1 MAFKAGFLGLI
12 GLPNAGKSSFLNNVL
27 GETLAIVSHKPQ
39 ATRKRV
45 QGILTSDEAQ
55 IVFVDAP
62 GFLQKGRNAMLKFIA
77 EEARQVIRDVD
88 AVLLLVPCDDVSSDT
103 MLPLIDLIKTEKK
116 PWVVC
121 ITKRD
126 LKEAD
131 GLKSFVQYCLDQGVP
146 VFNYSVKNPAK
157 AQKGELIKALE
168 QLLPESPAPLFD
180 PELFTTETVR
190 DIAAEMIRERCF
202 ELLKQEIPFGLA
214 VVIDKYKEDK
224 KMIRIE
230 ATLLVEKE
238 SHKGIVI
245 GARGEM
251 LKKIGTQAREKL
263 EKMTGEKV
271 FVGLHVSHKQN
282 WTRQERKMKELGYE
296 SK

>member
-1 MAFKAGFLGLI
+1 MAFKAGFVGLI

-45 QGILTSDEAQ
+45 QGILSSETGQ

-62 GFLQKGRNAMLKFIA
+62 GFLAKGKNAMLKFIA

-88 AVLLLVPCDDVSSDT
+88 AVMLLVPCDDVNADA
-103 MLPLIDLIKTEKK
+103 MIPLIDLIQAEKK
-116 PWVVC
+116 PWIAC

-126 LKEAD
+126 LKESAAVE
-131 GLKSFVQYCLDQGVP
+131 KFVEYCKGKGVE
-146 VFNYSVKNPAK
+146 VFGYSVRNAAMAEKTQIINAI
-157 AQKGELIKALE
+157 QG
-168 QLLPESPAPLFD
+168 LLPESPGPLFD

-224 KMIRIE
+224 KMIRID

-245 GARGEM
+245 GRGGEM

-271 FVGLHVSHKQN
+271 FIGLHVSHKQN